1 MNPSTALFK
10 NDELVAWCVMADS
23 GEMSNMVVRDE
34 YKRNHFGTNATIRQ
48 VKKIHKMGRI
58 PFGLVD
64 FWNEKSFKM
73 LSRIKCEWI
82 DNCSC
87 IGVKKLPWQDNPHR
101 NWYQI

>member
-10 NDELVAWCVMADS
+10 QDELVAWCLMADS

-34 YKRNHFGTNATIRQ
+34 YKRNHFGTNTTMRQ
-48 VKKIHKMGRI
+48 VKKIHELGRI

-73 LSRIKCEWI
+73 LSRMKSEWI
-82 DNCSC
+82 DN
-87 IGVKKLPWQDNPHR
+87 
-101 NWYQI
+101 